1 MTECNREPLLF
12 SSLGRQQVQADFAGG
27 TLTSDAGGLLLR
39 EVDRRCG
46 LIDALAGCLS
56 DARDPSRITHE
67 LRMLLA
73 QRIYGLALG
82 YEDLNDHTTLRQD
95 PLFAVLTDQRPDP
108 QQPLASA
115 PTLCRLENR
124 VTRASLARLAGG
136 LVDQFIASFAQ
147 PPAELIL
154 DFDATDD
161 PVHGMQE
168 WRFFHGYY
176 DHYCFLPLY
185 VFCGSQLLVAYLRP
199 SNIDGSLHTR
209 PILKLL
215 VQRLRQA
222 WPHVR
227 IILRGDS
234 GFCRWK
240 VLRWCEQNGVF
251 YVLGLARNGV
261 LERLAAP
268 FMAAAQTQFQ
278 ATQEKVRNFHEV
290 QYAAQ
295 TWDRQRR
302 VIVKAEHLPE
312 GPNARFVVTNL
323 ARLGPARIYDELYV
337 ARGDMENRIK
347 EQQLALFAD
356 RTSCH
361 NFLANQ
367 FRVLLSAAAY
377 VLVET
382 LRRTAL
388 PGTELEAAQAGTLRL
403 KLFKVAARVVTSVRR
418 VILHLSSAYPLA
430 DLFRRVLARLRALPQ
445 PRPAPS

>member
-1 MTECNREPLLF
+1 VTKCNRQMLLF
-12 SSLGRQQVQADFAGG
+12 SSLGRQQVQADFGGG

-46 LIDALAGCLS
+46 LIDALAACLT
-56 DARDPSRITHE
+56 DPRDPARITHD
-67 LRMLLA
+67 LRTMLA

-95 PLFAVLTDQRPDP
+95 PLFAVLANQRPDP
-108 QQPLASA
+108 EQPLASA

-124 VTRASLARLAGG
+124 LTRASLAHLASV
-136 LVDQFIASFAQ
+136 LVEQFIASFDQ
-147 PPAELIL
+147 PPEELIL

-161 PVHGMQE
+161 PVHGTQE
-168 WRFFHGYY
+168 ARFFHGYY

-199 SNIDGSLHTR
+199 SNIDASLHTR

-215 VQRLRQA
+215 VRRLRQA
-222 WPHVR
+222 WPKVR
-227 IILRGDS
+227 IVVRGDS

-240 VLRWCEQNGVF
+240 LMRWCEQNGVF
-251 YVLGLARNGV
+251 YVLGLARNAV

-268 FMAAAQTQFQ
+268 FMAAAETQFS
-278 ATQEKVRNFHEV
+278 ATNQKVRNFHEV
-290 QYAAQ
+290 RYAAG
-295 TWDRQRR
+295 TWDRPRR
-302 VIVKAEHLPE
+302 VIVKAERLPE

-323 ARLGPARIYDELYV
+323 LRLGPARIYDELYV

-361 NFLANQ
+361 AFPANQ

-388 PGTELEAAQAGTLRL
+388 PGTELEQAQAGTIRL

-418 VILHLSSAYPLA
+418 VVLHFSSAYPLA
-430 DLFRRVLARLRALPQ
+430 DLFARVLARLRAPYVLQ
-445 PRPAPS
+445 PAPS